1 MHKDKEKVKTGH
13 EEVEDVDEGFLN
25 LMMKISQKKWSEHER
40 HWCAQHPYYSMDV
53 KPGK

>member
-25 LMMKISQKKWSEHER
+25 LMMKISQKNGRSTKDTGVLSIHTIVW
-40 HWCAQHPYYSMDV
+40 M
-53 KPGK
+53 

>member
-25 LMMKISQKKWSEHER
+25 LMMKISQKKNGRSTKDTGVLSIHTIVW
-40 HWCAQHPYYSMDV
+40 M
-53 KPGK
+53 

>member
-25 LMMKISQKKWSEHER
+25 LMMKISQKKMVGARKTLVCS
-40 HWCAQHPYYSMDV
+40 ASIL
-53 KPGK
+53 